1 MAKPE
6 KVNGVFVLD
15 ASVVIKWF
23 SEEEY
28 TDRAL
33 KLRDDFSKGDIELV
47 VPDLILYEVS
57 NALRYNPD
65 FDETDVADAVGTLFD
80 IGISIIVPN
89 REVINSALNL
99 AYEHKITVYDAY
111 YVALAKEI
119 NFKLITA
126 DRKLYLKIKDLK
138 FAKYIDEI

>member
-1 MAKPE
+1 MAKPA
-6 KVNGVFVLD
+6 KVNSVFVLD

-33 KLRDDFSKGDIELV
+33 KLRDDFSKGNIELV

-80 IGISIIVPN
+80 VGISIIVPN

-99 AYEHKITVYDAY
+99 AYNHKITVYDAY

-138 FAKYIDEI
+138 FAKYIEEI

>member
-1 MAKPE
+1 MAKPA

-28 TDRAL
+28 TDVAL
-33 KLRDDFSKGDIELV
+33 KLRDDFSKGNIELV
-47 VPDLILYEVS
+47 VPDLIIYEVS
-57 NALRYNPD
+57 NALRYNPA

-119 NFKLITA
+119 NFNLITA